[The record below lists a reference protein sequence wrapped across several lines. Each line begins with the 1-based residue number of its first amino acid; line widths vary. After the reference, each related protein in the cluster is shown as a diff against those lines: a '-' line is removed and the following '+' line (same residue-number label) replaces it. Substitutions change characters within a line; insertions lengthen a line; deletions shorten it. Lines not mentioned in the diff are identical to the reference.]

1 MKKIEIKTYEMGES
15 LISAIVFLL
24 FGIFLITDP
33 KEIIQIAL
41 YIFGGFVAILGVFK
55 LLLFYR
61 ATDGNKKE
69 IINGGV
75 FIILGMALILCVAI
89 FYDQVEIVLKFI
101 TAIYLLYVGVNRLI
115 SAFKTKGDKKPYFIN
130 AGIIILLAAL
140 MASIPDMPLFVVGIL
155 ITIYAI
161 TEIVGFVFGR
171 KNQTEENV
179 NEAVIVN
186 EQITTKEDEVKLLG
200 NGE

>member
-89 FYDQVEIVLKFI
+89 FYDHVEIVLKFI

-171 KNQTEENV
+171 KNQTEVNV

>member
-171 KNQTEENV
+171 KNQTEVNV